1 MYEKTDLKF
10 PILHISG
17 APLKEEI
24 KKQIL
29 YLKSKLYHDE
39 ILEIGTQVK
48 NKELSLYFTFFKSV
62 EECAI
67 KVEENSLKLS

>member
-1 MYEKTDLKF
+1 MHEKTDLKC

-29 YLKSKLYHDE
+29 YLKCKLYHDE
-39 ILEIGTQVK
+39 ILEIGMQVK
-48 NKELSLYFTFFKSV
+48 NKELSLYFTFLKSV

-67 KVEENSLKLS
+67 KVEENSLRLS